1 MDFDKQ
7 IKLQAHLDGELSEKE
22 AREVTRWLAQDQE
35 AVLMQAE
42 LRNTRQAIKGAEGF
56 MALPETREFFWS
68 KVKREIERQE
78 PVSPVVE
85 KGSWMTAWRRL
96 LIPASA
102 IAVLAIAALISIGP
116 IDFNRPGSMAEIETS
131 YGDTG
136 AFSYRDEAAQAT
148 LVWLS
153 YPADNEVADSD
164 AADTVQ

>member
-1 MDFDKQ
+1 
-7 IKLQAHLDGELSEKE
+7 
-22 AREVTRWLAQDQE
+22 
-35 AVLMQAE
+35 MQAE
-42 LRNTRQAIKGAEGF
+42 LRSTRQAVKGSERL
-56 MALPETREFFWS
+56 MALPESREFFWS

-78 PVSPVVE
+78 PAPVLEE
-85 KGSWMTAWRRL
+85 KTSWMTAWRRL

-116 IDFNRPGSMAEIETS
+116 IDFNRPGSVPEIETS